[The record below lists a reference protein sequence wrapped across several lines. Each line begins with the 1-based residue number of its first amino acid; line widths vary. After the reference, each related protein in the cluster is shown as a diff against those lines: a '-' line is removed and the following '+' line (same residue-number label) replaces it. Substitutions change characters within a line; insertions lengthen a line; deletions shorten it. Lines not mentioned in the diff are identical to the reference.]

1 MRCAVGRV
9 EVIERETVAAELVVG
24 APAQVERIRTRISR
38 DGGILDEE
46 GEVGDGVLLVTALNH
61 GGRVVK
67 DAAELVALLELCADL
82 RLLRA
87 ACLFVACEELVVLAL
102 QLVAFLLEA
111 CQLCLVLGE
120 GSEID
125 L

>member
-1 MRCAVGRV
+1 M
-9 EVIERETVAAELVVG
+9 
-24 APAQVERIRTRISR
+24 
-38 DGGILDEE
+38 
-46 GEVGDGVLLVTALNH
+46 LLVTALDH

-67 DAAELVALLELCADL
+67 DAAKLVALLELCADL

-87 ACLFVACEELVVLAL
+87 ACLLVACEELVVLAF

-111 CQLCLVLGE
+111 CQLRLVLGE
-120 GSEID
+120 GGEID